1 MRQPLKLTLTDE
13 PLSALTLRLREALQ
27 THTQLRLTVPYSPQ
41 ERDVFEGERYTSRAW
56 SVPCRY
62 RSLRAWLELAEVLE
76 VRLSLEEVSPQA
88 ERLTFTLSAREGS
101 ERAGWHERALPSGHS
116 EKYGV
121 ESAYAR
127 VSKLEEPII
136 ARDLER
142 ALWLA
147 RPQGLKRALAV
158 GCNQG
163 DELLPLLEALRA
175 SPQGVGEAQLIGV
188 DHSASAIEE
197 ARARH
202 QDQALSFEVANANE
216 LSAHQL
222 NVERYGELDLLMA
235 LNILHSP
242 SLEGHALFKSWVK
255 GLLKPQASVIVG
267 LPNCRYQGS
276 ELRYGAITP
285 HSAGQDLAQLLTE
298 AQFYLRYLRQQ
309 GFNTFVVGRYQL
321 LVVGRRGR

>member
-1 MRQPLKLTLTDE
+1 MSEHLHLTLTDE
-13 PLSALTLRLREALQ
+13 PLSALTPSLREALQ
-27 THTQLRLTVPYSPQ
+27 TYAQLRLTVPYSPQ
-41 ERDVFEGERYTSRAW
+41 ECELFEGESYTPRAW
-56 SVPCRY
+56 NTPCRY

-76 VRLSLEEVSPQA
+76 ARLSLEEVSPQA
-88 ERLTFTLSAREGS
+88 ERLTFTLSAREGN
-101 ERAGWHERALPSGHS
+101 EQGGWHERALPSGHS

-121 ESAYAR
+121 ESTYAR

-147 RPQGLKRALAV
+147 RPQGLKKALAV

-202 QDQALSFEVANANE
+202 QAQALCFEVANANE
-216 LSAHQL
+216 LSA
-222 NVERYGELDLLMA
+222 ERYGELDLLMA

-242 SLEGHALFKSWVK
+242 SLDGHTLFKSWVK

-285 HSAGQDLAQLLTE
+285 HSGGQDLAQLLTE